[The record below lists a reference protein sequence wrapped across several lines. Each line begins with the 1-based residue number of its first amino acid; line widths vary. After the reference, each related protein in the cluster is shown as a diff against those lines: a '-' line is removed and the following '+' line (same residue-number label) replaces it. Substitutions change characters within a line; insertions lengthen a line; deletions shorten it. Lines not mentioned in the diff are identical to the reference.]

1 MNHPSSLS
9 APVVTDAVRLAFDL
23 VGEEPAHRL
32 PDRRLPDDSEGGGIL
47 HVDAE
52 GYIRACSAGAA
63 TLFGREPRELV
74 GEAIW
79 NFVPALE
86 GRRLLSD
93 SRVDPHLGFLCHC
106 GIAFR
111 VLQSSGET
119 IPCRM
124 FAQSGADNGKPCLR
138 LILRA
143 DGLRPGICL

>member
-1 MNHPSSLS
+1 MNHSSSLS
-9 APVVTDAVRLAFDL
+9 VPVFTDAVRLAHDL
-23 VGEEPAHRL
+23 VGEEPAIRL
-32 PDRRLPDDSEGGGIL
+32 PDQRLPDDSEGGGTL

-52 GYIRACSAGAA
+52 GYIRACSTGAA
-63 TLFGREPRELV
+63 TMFGREPGELV
-74 GEAIW
+74 GEAIS
-79 NFVPALE
+79 NFMPALA

-111 VLQSSGET
+111 VLQSGGET
-119 IPCRM
+119 IPCRV
-124 FAQSGADNGKPCLR
+124 FAQSGVDNGKPCLR